1 MAKKDTTKKDEKTEA
16 TEVAPAAFE
25 FTVIKHVTMPT
36 LKLMPD
42 VPVFVKILEKIFEGK
57 TQPAK
62 GDDPVKKAPWIF
74 NVINLETGE
83 NCQMVAGTVVQRE
96 IQDTYP
102 EHAYVEKCFVITK
115 GKKKGSGDRGYFTY
129 SIAEI
134 AEPEEKESA

>member
-1 MAKKDTTKKDEKTEA
+1 MAKKDETKKDEKTEA
-16 TEVAPAAFE
+16 TETAPVAFKP
-25 FTVIKHVTMPT
+25 TIIKHVTMPT

-42 VPVFVKILEKIFEGK
+42 VPVYVKILEKMFEGK

-62 GDDPVKKAPWIF
+62 EGETPKKAPWIF

-96 IQDTYP
+96 IVDSYP
-102 EHAYVEKCFVITK
+102 KDAYVEKCFMITK

-134 AEPEEKESA
+134 AEPDAAE